1 MLKDNE
7 RFLNISL
14 VNLVKNNRPK
24 PVELVENS
32 ILLKSSGKIS
42 DILVIE
48 IEFLQWIHIFE
59 EELNKFN

>member
-32 ILLKSSGKIS
+32 ILSKSSVKIL
-42 DILVIE
+42 DMLVIE
-48 IEFLQWIHIFE
+48 IEFSQWLV